1 VTRCPGCGL
10 RFEREEG
17 FWVGAMIVN
26 IAVTEL
32 AFVVVLVGGIVL
44 WWPEVPW
51 VALTVVAVGVNAV
64 VPVLFYPWSKT
75 IWMAVDVLLHR
86 MDVRDRERA
95 GNGDAGPRVFDR
107 RTLGR

>member
-1 VTRCPGCGL
+1 
-10 RFEREEG
+10 
-17 FWVGAMIVN
+17 VGAMIVN

-75 IWMAVDVLLHR
+75 IWMAVDLLLHR
-86 MDVRDRERA
+86 MDLRAREPA
-95 GNGDAGPRVFDR
+95 GNGDASPRVFDR